1 MLINFLLPDKS
12 NCWRLLYQC
21 SFHCH
26 KPEILNYEPLKAVR
40 FYFSSLVYSLF
51 RQLCGVTLI
60 STICWRNTE
69 NENIILS
76 GFFFFFFQSVFHHI
90 SKIQAWEHWV
100 KDKFTGMQPPLRTL
114 RSSVFFIFFV
124 ISIFHTTAQFIQHE
138 CCVMLSQIQAWH
150 KGICTVFTP

>member
-1 MLINFLLPDKS
+1 MPDKS

-76 GFFFFFFQSVFHHI
+76 GFFFFFFSICVSPHFQNTSMGALSERQVYRNATAIKNTEVVCIFY
-90 SKIQAWEHWV
+90 
-100 KDKFTGMQPPLRTL
+100 
-114 RSSVFFIFFV
+114 FFV
-124 ISIFHTTAQFIQHE
+124 ISIFHTTAQFIRHE